1 MTDQTKS
8 LLDDMDDLEQI
19 TSYLNGHLDPERL
32 EAVRRRLE
40 EDATFRDLAA
50 PLLLTWSVPTHLQ
63 RNPRP
68 EGEWERDWEEFTK
81 RAGFQQEP
89 PAPKPPAR
97 GRRSWR
103 YWGKLFG
110 AGLIVYALL
119 ATFQKPIVEQREYS
133 LVPYDTGWISLNDG
147 IEVQLSPGA
156 ALQAD
161 HRRMDSDRHFL
172 LDGGARFRVL
182 PYDSTAPTNFA
193 TRLRID
199 TRAGYVLAGESDFTI
214 RATADTTVVLVHP
227 LAPRPGLPMS
237 LYRVHATTEIGNFF
251 AHLPMRANEGGRLVA
266 GQDPQRIHDPR

>member
-40 EDATFRDLAA
+40 EDASFRDLAA
-50 PLLLTWSVPTHLQ
+50 PLLLTWQVPTHLE

-81 RAGFQQEP
+81 RAGLQQEP
-89 PAPKPPAR
+89 AAPEPSKR
-97 GRRSWR
+97 RRRSWR

-110 AGLIVYALL
+110 AAFVVYALL
-119 ATFQKPIVEQREYS
+119 ATFQKPIVEKRDYS

-161 HRRMDSDRHFL
+161 HRIMGSKRHFL
-172 LDGGARFRVL
+172 LEGGARFRVL
-182 PYDSTAPTNFA
+182 PYDSTAA
-193 TRLRID
+193 AMYSERIRID
-199 TRAGYVLAGESDFTI
+199 TRAGYVIAAESDFTI
-214 RATADTTVVLVHP
+214 RATADTTEVFVHP
-227 LAPRPGLPMS
+227 VPPRPKGEPLFWY
-237 LYRVHATTEIGNFF
+237 LTATTEMGNHFS
-251 AHLPMRANEGGRLVA
+251 HMPVRVNEGARLVT
-266 GQDPQRIHDPR
+266 GRDPQRIHDPR